1 MRIAILTNGPGELWG
16 WARPVI
22 HELKRRGCYISLW
35 LLPCQY
41 ASGHEY
47 QAAKIL
53 GADEIHS
60 HNADGLN
67 IINIINLW
75 RELGR
80 ERADRVLQL
89 GGDLFWGN
97 RIAKANNIKLF
108 CYSYGY
114 KQGLNNAQAFTAFNS
129 QLKLFKNLQGVRAI
143 GDLVK
148 DALKLDL
155 NLNLNLWPDNAG
167 VKVLYLPGSRPK
179 IRRAVLPWLT
189 NFNKKLNELIKI
201 NFITLLPI
209 FAPQDELEAWQKAN
223 LNPVIAPSGLAMAQA
238 DFAITQPGTNT
249 LELMHS
255 GLPALVIAPESFLD
269 VVPLSGLKGLA
280 AKFLSKNIKRRALNK
295 VIAKWGGFISLP
307 NRIANKFILDE
318 LYGDVSIEQIALKAC
333 EILNNKAKLKSES
346 EELLNLS
353 GSQGSAAEILCDEL
367 LNLNYEK

>member
-1 MRIAILTNGPGELWG
+1 MRVSILTNGPGELWG

-22 HELKRRGCYISLW
+22 HELKRRGCDISLW

-60 HNADGLN
+60 HNVNDLN
-67 IINIINLW
+67 IANIINLW
-75 RELGR
+75 RGLGR

-114 KQGLNNAQAFTAFNS
+114 KKGLQTAQAFTAFNS
-129 QLKLFKNLQGVRAI
+129 QLKLFKNLQGVQAI

-155 NLNLNLWPDNAG
+155 KLNLSIWNDDDAG
-167 VKVLYLPGSRPK
+167 LKVLYLPGSRPK
-179 IRRAVLPWLT
+179 IRRAVLPWLAE
-189 NFNKKLNELIKI
+189 FNKKLNELINI

-209 FAPQDELEAWQKAN
+209 FAPQDELEAWQEAN
-223 LNPVIAPSGLAMAQA
+223 LHPVIAPSGLAMAQA

-280 AKFLSKNIKRRALNK
+280 AKFLSKNIKRRALHK

-333 EILNNKAKLKSES
+333 EILNDKAKLKSER

-367 LNLNYEK
+367 LNYEK